1 MNSTSPTPNDNK
13 LAQQTP
19 ARPPLKS
26 LDDALLELLANAS
39 PLTANASPLTSVED
53 VLLQLADGRVLGNDV
68 VAQLDVPG
76 FDNSSVDGYAL
87 NIADT
92 STALREGLPQSARI
106 PAGHFSGNLAGGTVA
121 RIFTG
126 APIPVNANAVVMQ
139 EDCLVS
145 PQPAGDVVVARI
157 FTGAPIPVNA
167 NAVVMQE
174 DCLVSPQ
181 PAGDVVRLTQAPT
194 PGQNIRLRGEDIANG
209 QVVVHK
215 GTRLTPAHLGL
226 LASIG
231 QAHVSVLKPLRVAL
245 LSTGDELVMPG
256 AVAADALP
264 PGAIF
269 SSNGFFLSTLLTRLG
284 AHVTELAIVADTLA
298 DTQAALQHAANDHD
312 LIVSTGGVSV
322 GEEDHVKP
330 AVQSLGSLD
339 LWALAIKPGKPFA
352 YGRINRLNAASC
364 AHFVGLP
371 GNPVSS
377 FVTFVVLVR
386 PFIDRLLGVSHAGVL
401 VRPFI
406 DRLLGVSHAGVH
418 ALPMTAHFD
427 WPKPDK
433 RREFLRVKRNTLG
446 GLDLYP
452 NQSSGV
458 LTSVSWADGFV
469 DNPPSQSISRGD
481 TVSFW
486 PMSQCIA

>member
-26 LDDALLELLANAS
+26 LDDALLELL
-39 PLTANASPLTSVED
+39 ANASPLTSVED

-145 PQPAGDVVVARI
+145 PQPG
-157 FTGAPIPVNA
+157 
-167 NAVVMQE
+167 
-174 DCLVSPQ
+174 
-181 PAGDVVRLTQAPT
+181 GDVVRLTQAPT
-194 PGQNIRLRGEDIANG
+194 PGKNIRMRGEDIANG
-209 QVVVHK
+209 QVVVRK

-386 PFIDRLLGVSHAGVL
+386 PFIDRLLGVSHAGV
-401 VRPFI
+401 
-406 DRLLGVSHAGVH
+406 H

-458 LTSVSWADGFV
+458 LTSVSWADGFI

-486 PMSQCIA
+486 SMSQCIA

>member
-1 MNSTSPTPNDNK
+1 MNSTSPTPNDDK

-26 LDDALLELLANAS
+26 LDDALLELL
-39 PLTANASPLTSVED
+39 ANASPLTSVED

-145 PQPAGDVVVARI
+145 PQPG
-157 FTGAPIPVNA
+157 
-167 NAVVMQE
+167 
-174 DCLVSPQ
+174 
-181 PAGDVVRLTQAPT
+181 GDVVRLTQAPT

-386 PFIDRLLGVSHAGVL
+386 PFIDRLLGVSHAGV
-401 VRPFI
+401 
-406 DRLLGVSHAGVH
+406 H

-458 LTSVSWADGFV
+458 LTSVSWADGFI

-486 PMSQCIA
+486 SMSQCIA

>member
-1 MNSTSPTPNDNK
+1 M
-13 LAQQTP
+13 
-19 ARPPLKS
+19 
-26 LDDALLELLANAS
+26 LELL
-39 PLTANASPLTSVED
+39 ANASPLTSVED

-145 PQPAGDVVVARI
+145 PQPG
-157 FTGAPIPVNA
+157 
-167 NAVVMQE
+167 
-174 DCLVSPQ
+174 
-181 PAGDVVRLTQAPT
+181 GDVVRLTQAPT

-386 PFIDRLLGVSHAGVL
+386 PFIDRLLGVSHAGV
-401 VRPFI
+401 
-406 DRLLGVSHAGVH
+406 H

>member
-26 LDDALLELLANAS
+26 LDDALLELL
-39 PLTANASPLTSVED
+39 ANASPLTSVED

-145 PQPAGDVVVARI
+145 PQPG
-157 FTGAPIPVNA
+157 
-167 NAVVMQE
+167 
-174 DCLVSPQ
+174 
-181 PAGDVVRLTQAPT
+181 GDVVRLTQAPT
-194 PGQNIRLRGEDIANG
+194 PGQNIRMRGEDIANG
-209 QVVVHK
+209 QVVVRK

-386 PFIDRLLGVSHAGVL
+386 PFIDRLLGVSHAGV
-401 VRPFI
+401 
-406 DRLLGVSHAGVH
+406 HAW
-418 ALPMTAHFD
+418 PMTAHFD

>member
-26 LDDALLELLANAS
+26 LDDALLELL
-39 PLTANASPLTSVED
+39 ANASPLTSVED

-145 PQPAGDVVVARI
+145 PQPG
-157 FTGAPIPVNA
+157 
-167 NAVVMQE
+167 
-174 DCLVSPQ
+174 
-181 PAGDVVRLTQAPT
+181 GDVVRLTQAPT
-194 PGQNIRLRGEDIANG
+194 PGQNIRMRGEDIANG

-386 PFIDRLLGVSHAGVL
+386 PFIDRLLGVSHAGV
-401 VRPFI
+401 
-406 DRLLGVSHAGVH
+406 H

>member
-1 MNSTSPTPNDNK
+1 MNSTFPTPNDNK

-26 LDDALLELLANAS
+26 LDDALLELL
-39 PLTANASPLTSVED
+39 ANASPLTSVED

-145 PQPAGDVVVARI
+145 PQPG
-157 FTGAPIPVNA
+157 
-167 NAVVMQE
+167 
-174 DCLVSPQ
+174 
-181 PAGDVVRLTQAPT
+181 GDVVRLTQAPT
-194 PGQNIRLRGEDIANG
+194 PGQNIRMRGEDIANG

-386 PFIDRLLGVSHAGVL
+386 PFIDRLLGVSHAGV
-401 VRPFI
+401 
-406 DRLLGVSHAGVH
+406 H

-469 DNPPSQSISRGD
+469 DNPPSQSISRDD

>member
-26 LDDALLELLANAS
+26 LDDALLELL
-39 PLTANASPLTSVED
+39 ANASPLTSVED

-106 PAGHFSGNLAGGTVA
+106 PAGHFSGNLVGGT
-121 RIFTG
+121 
-126 APIPVNANAVVMQ
+126 
-139 EDCLVS
+139 
-145 PQPAGDVVVARI
+145 VARI

-181 PAGDVVRLTQAPT
+181 PAGDVVRLTQEPT

-386 PFIDRLLGVSHAGVL
+386 PFIDRLLGVSHAGV
-401 VRPFI
+401 
-406 DRLLGVSHAGVH
+406 H

>member
-26 LDDALLELLANAS
+26 LDDALLELL
-39 PLTANASPLTSVED
+39 ANASPLTSVED

-145 PQPAGDVVVARI
+145 PQPG
-157 FTGAPIPVNA
+157 
-167 NAVVMQE
+167 
-174 DCLVSPQ
+174 
-181 PAGDVVRLTQAPT
+181 GDVVRLTQAPT
-194 PGQNIRLRGEDIANG
+194 PGQNIRMRGEDIANG

-386 PFIDRLLGVSHAGVL
+386 PFIDRLLGVSHAGV
-401 VRPFI
+401 
-406 DRLLGVSHAGVH
+406 H

-469 DNPPSQSISRGD
+469 DNPPSQSISRDD

>member
-26 LDDALLELLANAS
+26 LDDALLELL
-39 PLTANASPLTSVED
+39 ANASPLTSVED

-87 NIADT
+87 NVADT

-145 PQPAGDVVVARI
+145 PQPG
-157 FTGAPIPVNA
+157 
-167 NAVVMQE
+167 
-174 DCLVSPQ
+174 
-181 PAGDVVRLTQAPT
+181 GDVVRLTQAPT

-209 QVVVHK
+209 QVVVRK

-386 PFIDRLLGVSHAGVL
+386 PFIDRLLGVSHAGV
-401 VRPFI
+401 
-406 DRLLGVSHAGVH
+406 H

>member
-1 MNSTSPTPNDNK
+1 MNSAASVPPSSP
-13 LAQQTP
+13 AQAQ
-19 ARPPLKS
+19 RKPLRA
-26 LDDALLELLANAS
+26 LDDALAELLAAAQ
-39 PLTANASPLTSVED
+39 PLTASRHLPLA
-53 VLLQLADGRVLGNDV
+53 QADGCVLAHDV

-76 FDNSSVDGYAL
+76 FDNASVDGYAL
-87 NIADT
+87 
-92 STALREGLPQSARI
+92 STNDAAAALSSGLPQSARI
-106 PAGHFSGNLAGGTVA
+106 PAGHFSGPLVSGTVA

-126 APIPVNANAVVMQ
+126 APLPSHANAVVMQ
-139 EDCLVS
+139 EDCELVHT
-145 PQPAGDVVVARI
+145 D
-157 FTGAPIPVNA
+157 APGG
-167 NAVVMQE
+167 E
-174 DCLVSPQ
+174 L
-181 PAGDVVRLTQAPT
+181 VRLQQAPT
-194 PGQNIRLRGEDIANG
+194 AGQNIRLRGEDIACG
-209 QVVVHK
+209 QVVVAK

-231 QAHVSVLKPLRVAL
+231 QAQVEVLKPVRVAL

-256 AVAADALP
+256 TVAPDALP

-269 SSNGFFLSTLLTRLG
+269 SSNGFFLSTLLKRLG
-284 AHVTELAIVADTLA
+284 AEVTELAIVADTLA
-298 DTQAALQHAANDHD
+298 ETTAALQHAASAHD
-312 LIVSTGGVSV
+312 VVLSTGGVSV

-352 YGRINRLNAASC
+352 YGRIHRAGASAGVGQGADF

-386 PFIDRLLGVSHAGVL
+386 PFIDALLGVTRAGVQ
-401 VRPFI
+401 
-406 DRLLGVSHAGVH
+406 AQ
-418 ALPMTAHFD
+418 PMTAHFN

-433 RREFLRVKRNTLG
+433 RREFLRVKRNAQG

-458 LTSVSWADGFV
+458 LTSVAWADGFV
-469 DNPPSQSISRGD
+469 DNPPGQVIAQGD

-486 PMSQCIA
+486 PMSQCM

>member
-26 LDDALLELLANAS
+26 LDDALLELL
-39 PLTANASPLTSVED
+39 ANASPLTSVED

-87 NIADT
+87 NVADT

-145 PQPAGDVVVARI
+145 PQPG
-157 FTGAPIPVNA
+157 
-167 NAVVMQE
+167 
-174 DCLVSPQ
+174 
-181 PAGDVVRLTQAPT
+181 GDVVRLTQAPT
-194 PGQNIRLRGEDIANG
+194 PGQNIRMRGEDIANG
-209 QVVVHK
+209 QVVVRK

-386 PFIDRLLGVSHAGVL
+386 PFIDRLLGVSHAGV
-401 VRPFI
+401 
-406 DRLLGVSHAGVH
+406 H

>member
-26 LDDALLELLANAS
+26 LDDALLELL
-39 PLTANASPLTSVED
+39 ANASPLTSVED

-87 NIADT
+87 NVADT

-145 PQPAGDVVVARI
+145 PQPG
-157 FTGAPIPVNA
+157 
-167 NAVVMQE
+167 
-174 DCLVSPQ
+174 
-181 PAGDVVRLTQAPT
+181 GDVVRLTQAPT
-194 PGQNIRLRGEDIANG
+194 PGKNIRMRGEDIANG
-209 QVVVHK
+209 QVVVRK

-386 PFIDRLLGVSHAGVL
+386 PFIDRLLGVSHAGV
-401 VRPFI
+401 
-406 DRLLGVSHAGVH
+406 H

>member
-26 LDDALLELLANAS
+26 LDDALLELL
-39 PLTANASPLTSVED
+39 ANASPLTSVED

-87 NIADT
+87 NVADT

-145 PQPAGDVVVARI
+145 PQPG
-157 FTGAPIPVNA
+157 
-167 NAVVMQE
+167 
-174 DCLVSPQ
+174 
-181 PAGDVVRLTQAPT
+181 GDVVRLTQAPT
-194 PGQNIRLRGEDIANG
+194 PGKNIRMRGEDIANG
-209 QVVVHK
+209 QVVVRK

-386 PFIDRLLGVSHAGVL
+386 PFIDRLLGVSHAGV
-401 VRPFI
+401 
-406 DRLLGVSHAGVH
+406 H
-418 ALPMTAHFD
+418 ALPMTAHFN

>member
-1 MNSTSPTPNDNK
+1 MYSTSHNPNDNK
-13 LAQQTP
+13 LAQKTP

-39 PLTANASPLTSVED
+39 PLTSVED
-53 VLLQLADGRVLGNDV
+53 VLLQLADGRVLGNNV

-106 PAGHFSGNLAGGTVA
+106 PAGHFSGSLAGGTVA

-145 PQPAGDVVVARI
+145 PQAG
-157 FTGAPIPVNA
+157 
-167 NAVVMQE
+167 
-174 DCLVSPQ
+174 
-181 PAGDVVRLTQAPT
+181 GDVVRLTQAPT
-194 PGQNIRLRGEDIANG
+194 TGQNIRTRGEDIAIG
-209 QVVVHK
+209 QVVVRK

-269 SSNGFFLSTLLTRLG
+269 SSNGFFLSTLLKRLG
-284 AHVTELAIVADTLA
+284 AQVTELAIVADTLA
-298 DTQAALQHAANDHD
+298 DTQAAFQRAANDHD

-339 LWALAIKPGKPFA
+339 LRALAIKPGKPFA
-352 YGRINRLNAASC
+352 YGRINRLSATSC
-364 AHFVGLP
+364 AHFIGLP

-377 FVTFVVLVR
+377 FVTFV
-386 PFIDRLLGVSHAGVL
+386 VL

-433 RREFLRVKRNTLG
+433 RREFLRVKRNTQG

-469 DNPPSQSISRGD
+469 DNPPSQAISRGD

>member
-26 LDDALLELLANAS
+26 LDDALLELL
-39 PLTANASPLTSVED
+39 ANASPLTSVED

-87 NIADT
+87 NVADT

-145 PQPAGDVVVARI
+145 PQPG
-157 FTGAPIPVNA
+157 
-167 NAVVMQE
+167 
-174 DCLVSPQ
+174 
-181 PAGDVVRLTQAPT
+181 GDVVRLTQAPT
-194 PGQNIRLRGEDIANG
+194 PGQNIRMRGEDIANG
-209 QVVVHK
+209 QVVVRK

-386 PFIDRLLGVSHAGVL
+386 PFIDRLLGVSHT
-401 VRPFI
+401 
-406 DRLLGVSHAGVH
+406 GVH
-418 ALPMTAHFD
+418 ALPMTAHFN

>member
-26 LDDALLELLANAS
+26 LDDALLELL
-39 PLTANASPLTSVED
+39 ANASPLTSVED

-145 PQPAGDVVVARI
+145 PQPG
-157 FTGAPIPVNA
+157 
-167 NAVVMQE
+167 
-174 DCLVSPQ
+174 
-181 PAGDVVRLTQAPT
+181 GDVVRLTQAPT
-194 PGQNIRLRGEDIANG
+194 PGQNIRMRGEDIANG
-209 QVVVHK
+209 QVVVRK

-386 PFIDRLLGVSHAGVL
+386 PFIDRLLGVSHAGV
-401 VRPFI
+401 
-406 DRLLGVSHAGVH
+406 H
-418 ALPMTAHFD
+418 ALPMTAHFN

>member
-26 LDDALLELLANAS
+26 LDDALLELL
-39 PLTANASPLTSVED
+39 ANASPLTSVED

-87 NIADT
+87 NVADT

-145 PQPAGDVVVARI
+145 PQPG
-157 FTGAPIPVNA
+157 
-167 NAVVMQE
+167 
-174 DCLVSPQ
+174 
-181 PAGDVVRLTQAPT
+181 GDVVRLTQAPT
-194 PGQNIRLRGEDIANG
+194 PGQNIRMRGEDIANG
-209 QVVVHK
+209 QVVVRK

-386 PFIDRLLGVSHAGVL
+386 PFIDRLLGVSHAGV
-401 VRPFI
+401 
-406 DRLLGVSHAGVH
+406 H
-418 ALPMTAHFD
+418 ALPMTAHFN

>member
-26 LDDALLELLANAS
+26 LDDALLELL
-39 PLTANASPLTSVED
+39 ANASPLTSVED

-106 PAGHFSGNLAGGTVA
+106 PAGHFSGNLACGTVA

-145 PQPAGDVVVARI
+145 PQPG
-157 FTGAPIPVNA
+157 
-167 NAVVMQE
+167 
-174 DCLVSPQ
+174 
-181 PAGDVVRLTQAPT
+181 GDVVRLTQAPT

-386 PFIDRLLGVSHAGVL
+386 PFIDRLLGVSHAGV
-401 VRPFI
+401 
-406 DRLLGVSHAGVH
+406 H

>member
-1 MNSTSPTPNDNK
+1 MNSTFPTPNDNK

-26 LDDALLELLANAS
+26 LDDALLELL
-39 PLTANASPLTSVED
+39 ANASPLTSVED

-145 PQPAGDVVVARI
+145 PQPG
-157 FTGAPIPVNA
+157 
-167 NAVVMQE
+167 
-174 DCLVSPQ
+174 
-181 PAGDVVRLTQAPT
+181 GDVVRLTQAPT

-386 PFIDRLLGVSHAGVL
+386 PFIDRLLGVSHAGV
-401 VRPFI
+401 
-406 DRLLGVSHAGVH
+406 H

-458 LTSVSWADGFV
+458 LTSVSWADGFI

-486 PMSQCIA
+486 SMSQCIA

>member
-26 LDDALLELLANAS
+26 LDDALLELL
-39 PLTANASPLTSVED
+39 ANASPLTSVED

-87 NIADT
+87 NVADT

-145 PQPAGDVVVARI
+145 PQPG
-157 FTGAPIPVNA
+157 
-167 NAVVMQE
+167 
-174 DCLVSPQ
+174 
-181 PAGDVVRLTQAPT
+181 GDVVRLTQAPT

-386 PFIDRLLGVSHAGVL
+386 PFIDRLLGVSHAGV
-401 VRPFI
+401 
-406 DRLLGVSHAGVH
+406 H

>member
-26 LDDALLELLANAS
+26 LDDALLELL
-39 PLTANASPLTSVED
+39 ANASPLTSVED

-106 PAGHFSGNLAGGTVA
+106 PAGHFSGNLVGGTVA

-145 PQPAGDVVVARI
+145 PQPG
-157 FTGAPIPVNA
+157 
-167 NAVVMQE
+167 
-174 DCLVSPQ
+174 
-181 PAGDVVRLTQAPT
+181 GDVVRLTQAPT

-386 PFIDRLLGVSHAGVL
+386 PFIDRLLGVSHAGV
-401 VRPFI
+401 
-406 DRLLGVSHAGVH
+406 H

>member
-1 MNSTSPTPNDNK
+1 MYSTSHNPNDNK
-13 LAQQTP
+13 LAQKTP

-39 PLTANASPLTSVED
+39 PLTSVED
-53 VLLQLADGRVLGNDV
+53 VLLQLADGRVLGNNV

-145 PQPAGDVVVARI
+145 PQPG
-157 FTGAPIPVNA
+157 
-167 NAVVMQE
+167 
-174 DCLVSPQ
+174 
-181 PAGDVVRLTQAPT
+181 GDVVRLTQAPT
-194 PGQNIRLRGEDIANG
+194 PGQNIRMRGEDIANG
-209 QVVVHK
+209 QVVVRK

-386 PFIDRLLGVSHAGVL
+386 PFIDRLLGVSHAGV
-401 VRPFI
+401 
-406 DRLLGVSHAGVH
+406 H

>member
-26 LDDALLELLANAS
+26 LDDALLELL
-39 PLTANASPLTSVED
+39 ANASPLTSVED

-87 NIADT
+87 NVADT

-145 PQPAGDVVVARI
+145 PQPG
-157 FTGAPIPVNA
+157 
-167 NAVVMQE
+167 
-174 DCLVSPQ
+174 
-181 PAGDVVRLTQAPT
+181 GDVVRLTQAPT
-194 PGQNIRLRGEDIANG
+194 PGQNIRMRGEDIANG

-386 PFIDRLLGVSHAGVL
+386 PFIDRLLGVSHAGV
-401 VRPFI
+401 
-406 DRLLGVSHAGVH
+406 H
-418 ALPMTAHFD
+418 ALPMTAHFN

-469 DNPPSQSISRGD
+469 DNPPSQSISRDD

>member
-26 LDDALLELLANAS
+26 LDDALLELL
-39 PLTANASPLTSVED
+39 ANASPLTSVED

-145 PQPAGDVVVARI
+145 PQPG
-157 FTGAPIPVNA
+157 
-167 NAVVMQE
+167 
-174 DCLVSPQ
+174 
-181 PAGDVVRLTQAPT
+181 GDVVRLTQAPT

-386 PFIDRLLGVSHAGVL
+386 PFIDRLLGVSHAGV
-401 VRPFI
+401 
-406 DRLLGVSHAGVH
+406 HAW
-418 ALPMTAHFD
+418 PMTAHFD
-427 WPKPDK
+427 WPEPDK

>member
-26 LDDALLELLANAS
+26 LDDALLELL
-39 PLTANASPLTSVED
+39 ANASPLTSVED

-106 PAGHFSGNLAGGTVA
+106 PAGHFSGNLVGGT
-121 RIFTG
+121 
-126 APIPVNANAVVMQ
+126 
-139 EDCLVS
+139 
-145 PQPAGDVVVARI
+145 VARI

-209 QVVVHK
+209 QVVVRK

-231 QAHVSVLKPLRVAL
+231 QAQVSVLKPLRVAL

-386 PFIDRLLGVSHAGVL
+386 PFIDRLLGVSHAGV
-401 VRPFI
+401 
-406 DRLLGVSHAGVH
+406 H

-433 RREFLRVKRNTLG
+433 RREFLRVKRNTQG

-469 DNPPSQSISRGD
+469 DNPPSQAISRGD

>member
-26 LDDALLELLANAS
+26 LDDALLELL
-39 PLTANASPLTSVED
+39 ANASPLTSVED

-87 NIADT
+87 NVADS

-145 PQPAGDVVVARI
+145 PQPG
-157 FTGAPIPVNA
+157 
-167 NAVVMQE
+167 
-174 DCLVSPQ
+174 
-181 PAGDVVRLTQAPT
+181 GDVVRLTQAPT

-209 QVVVHK
+209 QVVVRK

-377 FVTFVVLVR
+377 VVTFV
-386 PFIDRLLGVSHAGVL
+386 VL

>member
-26 LDDALLELLANAS
+26 LDDALLELL
-39 PLTANASPLTSVED
+39 ANASPLTSVED

-145 PQPAGDVVVARI
+145 PQPG
-157 FTGAPIPVNA
+157 
-167 NAVVMQE
+167 
-174 DCLVSPQ
+174 
-181 PAGDVVRLTQAPT
+181 GDVVRLTQAPT
-194 PGQNIRLRGEDIANG
+194 PGQNIRMRGEDIANG
-209 QVVVHK
+209 QVVVRK

-386 PFIDRLLGVSHAGVL
+386 PFIDRLLGVSHAGV
-401 VRPFI
+401 
-406 DRLLGVSHAGVH
+406 H

>member
-26 LDDALLELLANAS
+26 LDDALLELL
-39 PLTANASPLTSVED
+39 ANASPLTSVED

-145 PQPAGDVVVARI
+145 PQPG
-157 FTGAPIPVNA
+157 
-167 NAVVMQE
+167 
-174 DCLVSPQ
+174 
-181 PAGDVVRLTQAPT
+181 GDVVRLTQAPT

-386 PFIDRLLGVSHAGVL
+386 PFIDRLLGVSHAGV
-401 VRPFI
+401 
-406 DRLLGVSHAGVH
+406 H

>member
-26 LDDALLELLANAS
+26 LDDALLELL
-39 PLTANASPLTSVED
+39 ANASPLTSVED

-87 NIADT
+87 NVADT

-145 PQPAGDVVVARI
+145 PQPG
-157 FTGAPIPVNA
+157 
-167 NAVVMQE
+167 
-174 DCLVSPQ
+174 
-181 PAGDVVRLTQAPT
+181 GDVVRLTQAPT
-194 PGQNIRLRGEDIANG
+194 PGQNIRMRGDDIANG
-209 QVVVHK
+209 QVVVRK

-386 PFIDRLLGVSHAGVL
+386 PFIDRLLGVSHAGV
-401 VRPFI
+401 
-406 DRLLGVSHAGVH
+406 H
-418 ALPMTAHFD
+418 ALPMTAHFN